1 MDFGDIAAQ
10 SQAYVFNNMLLPNY
24 LTAPVSG
31 QGCWGSNSGEETD
44 AIGAGLRATG
54 LPWGAAGRHPPCTVG
69 EAREDPCSAGPSIRM
84 LEPQVPGLEK
94 RLLGGG
100 RS

>member
-1 MDFGDIAAQ
+1 MVI
-10 SQAYVFNNMLLPNY
+10 LLHNPRHTFSIICSY
-24 LTAPVSG
+24 LTTLQRLSVGRAAGAVTR
-31 QGCWGSNSGEETD
+31 GEETD